1 MGTSRIA
8 AVVLIL
14 VGVLALAY
22 GGFTYTSDTH
32 EARVG
37 SLSMSVD
44 ERKRVNIPV
53 WAGAGAVVAGG
64 LLFLFS
70 GHRRR

>member
-1 MGTSRIA
+1 MNSSRIA

-14 VGVLALAY
+14 LGVLALAY

-32 EARVG
+32 EASVG

-44 ERKRVNIPV
+44 ERQRVNIPA
-53 WAGAGAVVAGG
+53 WAGAGAILIGG
-64 LLFLFS
+64 LLFFFA
-70 GHRRR
+70 GPRRR